1 MRKAVELYT
10 EAAELGSIEALYNL
24 GTAYRLGNGV
34 QQDKAKAAEY
44 FKKAVMQGHVE
55 SRFNIGNNE
64 VRKGDYDRAV
74 RHYLISAK
82 MGDKNSLDAI
92 KKGFMAGLVTK
103 EQCDEALKGYQDA
116 MEEMKSHDRDEAKRL
131 GI

>member
-44 FKKAVMQGHVE
+44 FKKAARQGHVE
-55 SRFNIGNNE
+55 SRFNIGNHE